1 MYRIFVL
8 IISFVSLPS
17 LTAQGLWETG
27 AVKGIWSAP
36 EKPDPTTDW
45 KAQWI
50 WLSEES
56 PMMLSR
62 KSFELREAP
71 RKGVLKI
78 TATSQY
84 KLYINGQYVIKG
96 PARSA
101 PHHQSFDQLDITRLL
116 EKGRNTIAVKVH
128 YQAGKQSYHFK
139 GRPGLLAQLNI
150 SFESNEAILVTDES
164 WKVKADPSWDSTGPV
179 INRFQDF
186 VNDKV
191 DLRQKIVGWYNPTFE
206 DLEWV
211 GATLVFRNVGWP
223 THQKNNSA
231 GATTIPWVNL
241 IPRDLPYLIETD
253 LVTTNLIRAEQIDSP
268 NIDKMAPISIKK
280 SIKPKL
286 NVLHPFVLKAPK
298 KGKAWMLVY
307 DFGEIINGTPRLYI
321 EGAKGTQ
328 VDVLTAPY
336 QINGFFNHKVLHS
349 NFRDNLTLSGGLDQ
363 WESTYFKPSR
373 YLVLVIQSEN
383 PVKIVQVGSRRLEY
397 PFERHGEIQS
407 AEAPWVLRYFNA
419 TDKTIKVCTTDA
431 YTDNYRERRQYAQT
445 GYYGAMGNQW
455 IFGDTALQ
463 RRYLM
468 QTAQEQEANGIMP
481 AYAPL
486 KSDDYMVILD
496 SNLLWI
502 RSLYQYYLF
511 SGDRITTTIL
521 LESARKLM
529 GLMHSF
535 TDQLGLINKPPYPY
549 WLDHANLD
557 RAGAN
562 FTLNAHYLGALED
575 FSQLLKWLEEDET
588 NIFRERAN
596 LLRGSMREYFWNENE
611 GLFADALLESG
622 LSDKYSEHSNG
633 MALALK
639 IASADQGK
647 SIVKKL
653 LADEPNLFI
662 KRSTGMTIVTPAL
675 SYFLHQGIAYYGHV
689 DASFDL
695 LRKRFDHMLAS
706 QHNGTLW
713 EEWWLDG
720 TGRSGKFDS
729 RQTRSDA
736 QTESAFIPALF
747 AEFLLGVKPTKPG
760 MTEMSI
766 KLPQTKIKKIN
777 SVIPS
782 PMGEVSVKW
791 NRTLSKNK
799 SLQLDIPK
807 GMEIKLD
814 IESFKI
820 PQGRSIRINGKKIPM
835 ASFYKIPSGKW
846 EVVF

>member
-1 MYRIFVL
+1 M
-8 IISFVSLPS
+8 
-17 LTAQGLWETG
+17 
-27 AVKGIWSAP
+27 
-36 EKPDPTTDW
+36 
-45 KAQWI
+45 
-50 WLSEES
+50 
-56 PMMLSR
+56 
-62 KSFELREAP
+62 
-71 RKGVLKI
+71 
-78 TATSQY
+78 
-84 KLYINGQYVIKG
+84 
-96 PARSA
+96 
-101 PHHQSFDQLDITRLL
+101 
-116 EKGRNTIAVKVH
+116 
-128 YQAGKQSYHFK
+128 
-139 GRPGLLAQLNI
+139 
-150 SFESNEAILVTDES
+150 
-164 WKVKADPSWDSTGPV
+164 
-179 INRFQDF
+179 
-186 VNDKV
+186 
-191 DLRQKIVGWYNPTFE
+191 
-206 DLEWV
+206 
-211 GATLVFRNVGWP
+211 
-223 THQKNNSA
+223 
-231 GATTIPWVNL
+231 
-241 IPRDLPYLIETD
+241 
-253 LVTTNLIRAEQIDSP
+253 
-268 NIDKMAPISIKK
+268 
-280 SIKPKL
+280 
-286 NVLHPFVLKAPK
+286 
-298 KGKAWMLVY
+298 
-307 DFGEIINGTPRLYI
+307 
-321 EGAKGTQ
+321 
-328 VDVLTAPY
+328 
-336 QINGFFNHKVLHS
+336 
-349 NFRDNLTLSGGLDQ
+349 
-363 WESTYFKPSR
+363 
-373 YLVLVIQSEN
+373 
-383 PVKIVQVGSRRLEY
+383 GSRRLEY

-407 AEAPWVLRYFNA
+407 AEAPWVLRYFDA

-720 TGRSGKFDS
+720 TGRSGKFDP

-777 SVIPS
+777 SSIPS
-782 PMGEVSVKW
+782 PMGMVSVKW
-791 NRTLSKNK
+791 NRSLIKNK

-807 GMEIKLD
+807 GMVIKLD
-814 IESFKI
+814 LESFKI
-820 PQGRSIRINGKKIPM
+820 PQGRSIRINGKKTPM